1 MTRQYRMNGS
11 EMETDISQ
19 APKVDS
25 NKPAVNASTSA
36 VPVETKPALELD
48 PQPEAPATCSNA
60 FDEVKTPCSTEY
72 GEVIYA
78 TKEKMFYLLPKRA
91 ASSIKEAMNELEQH
105 ISASKSPEE
114 RLKGMNTAGLLE
126 YFLEPKLSNF
136 LQGEQKA
143 RMLEI
148 EAQEPDIAQ
157 PTMAMRLKAVSREA
171 RNSAAL
177 DKQADQSDY
186 ARNRELANQ
195 QQASLLEANSDG
207 QKLQRLYSEW
217 KKLKAVAIEQ
227 ARTAGYTYESGNL
240 FSPGAIEARNRVQ
253 TYLKARAALTTSGKL
268 TTLKEAD
275 IQKNKKAYL
284 DATNCVIDGKA
295 RMCGYLKNVA
305 DERKKV
311 EKDFAAYIDSILKVA
326 DYGLALPE
334 FALIPDTGD
343 ISAGIEKFKA
353 YLEMEQQQVKY
364 TEQIRTKYKAWIDA
378 SGQNVAAPAGIV
390 EAEQAEWQRIQQ
402 DRLKLREDAEAA
414 VAAALPLRHLLWE
427 PEQFQP
433 KPEER
438 LVKAG
443 FPLREVA
450 LFNSPNSPV
459 KHLSLLNLE
468 GITKVLKKDASEIG
482 ATASKDLR
490 KLPGN
495 SNGKAASDTDDNP
508 FHEWLRLQ
516 GALAIKDQ
524 QSDWFDEKGWFDA
537 EMFHSYLKSK
547 NYKVETLEDAGARK
561 DWGLRIRQLLFKEEV
576 RSSLRLFDN
585 SPQAQLVRCLTPPQ
599 ASIHT
604 GTKITGP
611 SFSVADNFKAS
622 AKAEASLG
630 IDLARGEV
638 ELMKMDLP
646 GKDQAKDI
654 LIPYLDYE
662 ENRKH
667 LNLGRFSIHLGA
679 RAWGYTGATLL
690 LSSSVQLGRANV
702 QGGLNLPEITDA
714 KRPET
719 THSTAGTVR
728 SEPVLEGNAAKV
740 RVEDGA
746 KAQFN
751 LFAGVQAGILLTGA
765 LNWAPPKE
773 IAALRTAPSPGMANS
788 VNSTKASQW
797 SSLARLTAGFTAAY
811 GLGANADVGI
821 SLHEGRFIMRFKA
834 SVIVGAGAGGEFQF
848 EVGYDGVTDLINLV
862 RREIHKNQD
871 KSLVFVT
878 DEAADYIDKLNF
890 LGTAGMEVAMTYMQG
905 VDMVMSLYEALTG
918 GGRGAIIAHTIMNYN
933 NPRELEQWI
942 LGATPGAL
950 GPMFMTLISAAEEFK
965 IDEFSG
971 SGAKSKTYSKEQ
983 CQLLQQQAIERV
995 LGLIVRQAEKQGTIS
1010 LAQAQFEEA
1019 CMSMNRFGTKA
1030 AAGAEQSYCENR
1042 LRMDNFMSEAVLR
1055 LQGDENDEMRLR
1067 YKSHVKLL
1075 GSNLDGSCH
1084 RVQYYG
1090 NTFVPGGKA
1099 TYKASGL

>member
-1 MTRQYRMNGS
+1 
-11 EMETDISQ
+11 METDISE
-19 APKVDS
+19 APKVDF
-25 NKPAVNASTSA
+25 NKPAANPSTSA
-36 VPVETKPALELD
+36 VPVESKPALELD
-48 PQPEAPATCSNA
+48 PQPEAPDSCSNA
-60 FDEVKTPCSTEY
+60 FDQVKTACSTEY

-136 LQGEQKA
+136 LQGEQKS

-177 DKQADQSDY
+177 DKLPDQSEY

-207 QKLQRLYSEW
+207 QKLQRLYNEW
-217 KKLKAVAIEQ
+217 KKLKAVAVAQ
-227 ARTAGYTYESGNL
+227 AKTAGYTYESGNL

-253 TYLKARAALTTSGKL
+253 TYLKARAALTKSGKL

-275 IQKNKKAYL
+275 FQKNKKAYL

-295 RMCGYLKNVA
+295 RMCGYLKEVA
-305 DERKKV
+305 NEREKV
-311 EKDFAAYIDSILKVA
+311 EKDFAAYIDAILKVA

-343 ISAGIEKFKA
+343 ISAGIEKFKT
-353 YLEMEQQQVKY
+353 YLEMEQRQIKL

-402 DRLKLREDAEAA
+402 DRLQLRDDAEAA

-482 ATASKDLR
+482 AKASKDLQ

-495 SNGKAASDTDDNP
+495 STGKATSDTDDNP
-508 FHEWLRLQ
+508 FHEWLRLE

-524 QSDWFDEKGWFDA
+524 QSDWFDEKGWFDV

-547 NYKVETLEDAGARK
+547 NYKVETFEDAGARK
-561 DWGLRIRQLLFKEEV
+561 DWGLRLRQLLFKEEV

-599 ASIHT
+599 PSIHT
-604 GTKITGP
+604 GAKITGP
-611 SFSVADNFKAS
+611 TFSVADNFKAS
-622 AKAEASLG
+622 AKAEVSLG

-646 GKDQAKDI
+646 GRDQAKDI

-662 ENRKH
+662 KNRKN

-702 QGGLNLPEITDA
+702 QGGLNLPAITDA
-714 KRPET
+714 ERPGT
-719 THSTAGTVR
+719 THATAATAR

-811 GLGANADVGI
+811 GLGASADIGI

-848 EVGYDGVTDLINLV
+848 EVGYDGVIDLINLL
-862 RREIHKNQD
+862 RREMHKNQD
-871 KSLVFVT
+871 KSLIFVT
-878 DEAADYIDKLNF
+878 DDAANYIDKLNF
-890 LGTAGMEVAMTYMQG
+890 LGAAGMEVAIFYMQG

-918 GGRGAIIAHTIMNYN
+918 GGRGAIIAHTIMTYRNQN
-933 NPRELEQWI
+933 ELEQWF
-942 LGATPGAL
+942 LNATPNAL
-950 GPMFMTLISAAEEFK
+950 GPMLMTLTSAAESSNITDVSADSASREK
-965 IDEFSG
+965 
-971 SGAKSKTYSKEQ
+971 KYTYDRSQ
-983 CQLLQQQAIERV
+983 THLIQQQAVERI
-995 LGLIVRQAEKQGTIS
+995 LGWILSNAKKTNTLTQ
-1010 LAQAQFEEA
+1010 AQAQFEEA
-1019 CMSMNRFGTKA
+1019 CISMNRFGTKDLDK
-1030 AAGAEQSYCENR
+1030 GQIYCEQR
-1042 LRMDNFMSEAVLR
+1042 LAMDNFMSEAILR
-1055 LQGDENDEMRLR
+1055 LVDQRNDQMRAR
-1067 YKSHVKLL
+1067 YKKHVEEL
-1075 GSNLDGSCH
+1075 GARLDGFCQRFTH
-1084 RVQYYG
+1084 YG
-1090 NTFVPGGKA
+1090 RTYLPGGRA
-1099 TYKASGL
+1099 TYNGPEKINE

>member
-1 MTRQYRMNGS
+1 
-11 EMETDISQ
+11 METGISKP
-19 APKVDS
+19 PKE
-25 NKPAVNASTSA
+25 NLNGPTANASTQTAA
-36 VPVETKPALELD
+36 VESKPALELD
-48 PQPEAPATCSNA
+48 PQPKAPDSCSNA
-60 FDEVKTPCSTEY
+60 FDKVKTPCSTSY

-78 TKEKMFYLLPKRA
+78 TKEKMFYLLPERA

-105 ISASKSPEE
+105 ISVSKSPEE

-126 YFLEPKLSNF
+126 YFLEPKLTNF
-136 LQGEQKA
+136 LQGEQKS

-177 DKQADQSDY
+177 DKQPDQSEY

-217 KKLKAVAIEQ
+217 KKLKNIAVAQ
-227 ARTAGYTYESGNL
+227 AKVAGYTYESGNL
-240 FSPGAIEARNRVQ
+240 FSPGALEARSRVQ
-253 TYLKARAALTTSGKL
+253 TYLKARSALTSSGKL
-268 TTLKEAD
+268 TTLKEED
-275 IQKNKKAYL
+275 FQKNKKAYL

-295 RMCGYLKNVA
+295 RMCGYLKEVA
-305 DERKKV
+305 NERKKV

-353 YLEMEQQQVKY
+353 YLEMEQQQIKL
-364 TEQIRTKYKAWIDA
+364 TEQIRSKYKAWIDA
-378 SGQNVAAPAGIV
+378 SGQNVAAPTGIV

-402 DRLKLREDAEAA
+402 ARLKLREDAEAA

-482 ATASKDLR
+482 AAASKDLQ

-495 SNGKAASDTDDNP
+495 SNGKAESDSDDNP
-508 FHEWLRLQ
+508 FHEWLREQ

-524 QSDWFDEKGWFDA
+524 QSDWFDEKGWFDV

-547 NYKVETLEDAGARK
+547 NYKVETFEDAGARK
-561 DWGLRIRQLLFKEEV
+561 DWGLRLRQLLFKEEV

-599 ASIHT
+599 SSIHT
-604 GTKITGP
+604 ATKVSGP

-646 GKDQAKDI
+646 GRDQAKDI
-654 LIPYLDYE
+654 LVPYLDYE
-662 ENRKH
+662 KNRKN

-714 KRPET
+714 KRADT
-719 THSTAGTVR
+719 TNATAATAR
-728 SEPVLEGNAAKV
+728 SEPVLEGDAAKV

-765 LNWAPPKE
+765 LNWAPPKD
-773 IAALRTAPSPGMANS
+773 IAALRAAPTPGMSNS

-811 GLGANADVGI
+811 GLGANADIGI

-834 SVIVGAGAGGEFQF
+834 SLIVGTGAGGEFQF
-848 EVGYDGVTDLINLV
+848 EVGYDGVTDLINLL
-862 RREIHKNQD
+862 RREMHKNQD
-871 KSLVFVT
+871 KSLIFVT
-878 DEAADYIDKLNF
+878 DDAADYIDKLNF
-890 LGTAGMEVAMTYMQG
+890 LGAAGMEVAMSYMQG

-918 GGRGAIIAHTIMNYN
+918 GGRGASIAHTIMNYRN
-933 NPRELEQWI
+933 QAELEQWI
-942 LGATPGAL
+942 LSATPGAL
-950 GPMFMTLISAAEEFK
+950 GPMLMTLTSAAESFK
-965 IDEFSG
+965 IREY
-971 SGAKSKTYSKEQ
+971 GAQSANSAEKSYSKDQ
-983 CQLLQQQAIERV
+983 CHLLQQQAIERI
-995 LGLIVRQAEKQGTIS
+995 LGLIVNQAKAQGTVP

-1030 AAGAEQSYCENR
+1030 SSDAEQKYCENR

-1055 LQGDENDEMRLR
+1055 LVSVDNDRMRSR
-1067 YKSHVKLL
+1067 YKTHIEIL
-1075 GSNLDGSCH
+1075 GARMDGYCK
-1084 RVQYYG
+1084 RIKYYG
-1090 NTFVPGGKA
+1090 NTFLPSGQA
-1099 TYKASGL
+1099 TYIGPPN

>member
-1 MTRQYRMNGS
+1 
-11 EMETDISQ
+11 METGISK
-19 APKVDS
+19 APKE
-25 NKPAVNASTSA
+25 NLNGPTANASTQTAA
-36 VPVETKPALELD
+36 VESKPALELD
-48 PQPEAPATCSNA
+48 PQPKAPDSCSNA
-60 FDEVKTPCSTEY
+60 FDEVKTPCSTSY

-78 TKEKMFYLLPKRA
+78 TKEKMFYLLPERA

-105 ISASKSPEE
+105 ISVSKSPEE

-126 YFLEPKLSNF
+126 YFLEPKLTNF
-136 LQGEQKA
+136 LQGEQKS

-177 DKQADQSDY
+177 DKQPDQSEY

-207 QKLQRLYSEW
+207 QKLQQLYSEW
-217 KKLKAVAIEQ
+217 KKLKNIAVAQ
-227 ARTAGYTYESGNL
+227 AKVAGYTYESGNL
-240 FSPGAIEARNRVQ
+240 FSPGALEARSRVQ
-253 TYLKARAALTTSGKL
+253 TYLKARSALTSSGKL
-268 TTLKEAD
+268 TTLKEED
-275 IQKNKKAYL
+275 FQKNKKAYL

-295 RMCGYLKNVA
+295 RMCGYLKEVA
-305 DERKKV
+305 NERKKV

-353 YLEMEQQQVKY
+353 YLEMEQQQIKL
-364 TEQIRTKYKAWIDA
+364 TEQIRSKYKAWIDA
-378 SGQNVAAPAGIV
+378 SGQNVAAPTGIV

-402 DRLKLREDAEAA
+402 ARLKLREDAEAA

-482 ATASKDLR
+482 AAASKDLQ

-495 SNGKAASDTDDNP
+495 SNGKAESDSDDNP
-508 FHEWLRLQ
+508 FHEWLREQ

-524 QSDWFDEKGWFDA
+524 QSDWFDEKGWFDV

-547 NYKVETLEDAGARK
+547 NYKVETFEDAGARK
-561 DWGLRIRQLLFKEEV
+561 DWGLRLRQLLFKEEV

-599 ASIHT
+599 SSIHT
-604 GTKITGP
+604 ATKVSGP

-646 GKDQAKDI
+646 GRDQAKDI
-654 LIPYLDYE
+654 LVPYLDYE
-662 ENRKH
+662 KNRKN

-714 KRPET
+714 KRADT
-719 THSTAGTVR
+719 TNATAATAR
-728 SEPVLEGNAAKV
+728 SEPVLEGDAAKV

-765 LNWAPPKE
+765 LNWAPPKD
-773 IAALRTAPSPGMANS
+773 IAALRAAPTPGMSNS

-811 GLGANADVGI
+811 GLGANADIGI

-834 SVIVGAGAGGEFQF
+834 SLIVGTGAGGEFQF
-848 EVGYDGVTDLINLV
+848 EVGYDGVTDLINLL
-862 RREIHKNQD
+862 RREMHKNQD
-871 KSLVFVT
+871 KSLIFVT
-878 DEAADYIDKLNF
+878 DDAADYIDKLNF
-890 LGTAGMEVAMTYMQG
+890 LGAAGMEVAMSYMQG

-918 GGRGAIIAHTIMNYN
+918 GGRGASIAHTIMTYRNQV
-933 NPRELEQWI
+933 ELEQWI
-942 LGATPGAL
+942 LSATPGAL
-950 GPMFMTLISAAEEFK
+950 GPMLMTLTSEAKAFNADEYRGEGGNIRPAEKKFSK
-965 IDEFSG
+965 DE
-971 SGAKSKTYSKEQ
+971 
-983 CQLLQQQAIERV
+983 CHLLQQQAVERI
-995 LGLIVRQAEKQGTIS
+995 LGLIVKQAKTQGTIT

-1019 CMSMNRFGTKA
+1019 CMSMNRFGTKSEKN
-1030 AAGAEQSYCENR
+1030 AEQTYCENR
-1042 LRMDNFMSEAVLR
+1042 LRMDNFMSEAAQR
-1055 LQGDENDEMRLR
+1055 LHDSLSDEMRAR

-1075 GSNLDGSCH
+1075 GARLDGSCH
-1084 RVQYYG
+1084 RIQYYG
-1090 NTFVPGGKA
+1090 KTFVPGGKA
-1099 TYKASGL
+1099 TYIGAKP

>member
-1 MTRQYRMNGS
+1 MDTEIS
-11 EMETDISQ
+11 EAT
-19 APKVDS
+19 KVDRDS
-25 NKPAVNASTSA
+25 SAATASAPST
-36 VPVETKPALELD
+36 PVETKPALELD
-48 PQPEAPATCSNA
+48 PQPVMPASCPNA
-60 FDEVKTPCSTEY
+60 FDKVETACSTSY

-78 TKEKMFYLLPKRA
+78 TKERMFYLLPERA

-136 LQGEQKA
+136 LQGEQKS

-157 PTMAMRLKAVSREA
+157 PTMAMRLKSVSRDA

-177 DKQADQSDY
+177 EKLPDQSEY
-186 ARNRELANQ
+186 ARNRALAGQ
-195 QQASLLEANSDG
+195 QQASLLEANSEG
-207 QKLQRLYSEW
+207 QKLQRLYNEW

-227 ARTAGYTYESGNL
+227 AKIAGYIYESGNL
-240 FSPGAIEARNRVQ
+240 FSPGALEARTRVQ
-253 TYLKARAALTTSGKL
+253 TYLKARAALTASGKL
-268 TTLKEAD
+268 TTLKEED
-275 IQKNKKAYL
+275 FKKNKKAYL

-295 RMCGYLKNVA
+295 RMCGYLNDVA
-305 DERKKV
+305 NERKKI

-334 FALIPDTGD
+334 FALIPDTGE
-343 ISAGIEKFKA
+343 ISAGIEKFKS
-353 YLEMEQQQVKY
+353 YLEMEQRQVKLA
-364 TEQIRTKYKAWIDA
+364 EQIRTKYKAWIDA

-390 EAEQAEWQRIQQ
+390 QAEKTEWQHIQQ
-402 DRLKLREDAEAA
+402 ERMKLRDDAEAA

-468 GITKVLKKDASEIG
+468 GIEKALKKDVSALG
-482 ATASKDLR
+482 ATASKDLQ

-495 SNGKAASDTDDNP
+495 SNGKAQTDTDDNP
-508 FHEWLRLQ
+508 FHEWLRLE
-516 GALAIKDQ
+516 GAMAIKDQ
-524 QSDWFDEKGWFDA
+524 ESNWFDEKGWFDV
-537 EMFHSYLKSK
+537 ELFHSYLKSK
-547 NYKVETLEDAGARK
+547 KLTVDTIEDAGARK
-561 DWGLRIRQLLFKEEV
+561 DWGLRLRQLLFKEEV

-599 ASIHT
+599 SSIHT
-604 GTKITGP
+604 GTKVTGP
-611 SFSVADNFKAS
+611 SFSVTDNFKAS

-662 ENRKH
+662 KNRKN

-719 THSTAGTVR
+719 TNAVATTTR
-728 SEPVLEGNAAKV
+728 SEPVLAGDAAKV

-765 LNWAPPKE
+765 LNWAPPKD
-773 IAALRTAPSPGMANS
+773 IAVLRTAPSPGMANT
-788 VNSTKASQW
+788 VNNAKASQW
-797 SSLARLTAGFTAAY
+797 ASLARLTAGFTAAY
-811 GLGANADVGI
+811 GLGTTADIGI

-834 SVIVGAGAGGEFQF
+834 SVIVGAGVGGEFQF
-848 EVGYDGVTDLINLV
+848 EVGYDGVTDLINLL
-862 RREIHKNQD
+862 RREMHKNQD
-871 KSLVFVT
+871 KSLIFVT

-890 LGTAGMEVAMTYMQG
+890 LGAAGMEVAMTYMQG

-918 GGRGAIIAHTIMNYN
+918 GGRGAIIAHTIMNYHN
-933 NPRELEQWI
+933 QAELDQWI
-942 LGATPGAL
+942 LAATPGAL
-950 GPMFMTLISAAEEFK
+950 GPMLMTLISAPEKFK
-965 IDEFSG
+965 ISEY
-971 SGAKSKTYSKEQ
+971 GAPSASSKATEKSYTKDQ
-983 CQLLQQQAIERV
+983 CQLLQQQAVERI
-995 LGLIVRQAEKQGTIS
+995 LGLIVRQAEKQGTIT

-1030 AAGAEQSYCENR
+1030 ADEAEQLYCENR
-1042 LRMDNFMSEAVLR
+1042 LHMDNFMSEAILR
-1055 LQGDENDEMRLR
+1055 LHDDANDEMRAR
-1067 YKSHVKLL
+1067 YKAHVNLL
-1075 GSNLDGSCH
+1075 GANLDGFCH
-1084 RVQYYG
+1084 RTRYYG
-1090 NTFVPGGKA
+1090 QTFVPGGKA
-1099 TYKASGL
+1099 KYVPPAKYIKG

>member
-1 MTRQYRMNGS
+1 MNGS
-11 EMETDISQ
+11 EMETGISK
-19 APKVDS
+19 APKE
-25 NKPAVNASTSA
+25 NLNGPTANASTQTAA
-36 VPVETKPALELD
+36 VESKPALELD
-48 PQPEAPATCSNA
+48 PQPKAPDSCSNA
-60 FDEVKTPCSTEY
+60 FDKVKTPCSTSY

-78 TKEKMFYLLPKRA
+78 TKEKMFYLLPERA

-105 ISASKSPEE
+105 ISVSKSPEE

-126 YFLEPKLSNF
+126 YFLEPKLTNF
-136 LQGEQKA
+136 LQGEQKS

-177 DKQADQSDY
+177 DKQPDQSEY

-217 KKLKAVAIEQ
+217 KKLKNIAVAQ
-227 ARTAGYTYESGNL
+227 AKVAGYTYESGNL
-240 FSPGAIEARNRVQ
+240 FSPGALEARSRVQ
-253 TYLKARAALTTSGKL
+253 TYLKARSALTSSGKL
-268 TTLKEAD
+268 TTLKEED
-275 IQKNKKAYL
+275 FQKNKKAYL

-295 RMCGYLKNVA
+295 RMCGYLKEVA
-305 DERKKV
+305 NERKKV

-353 YLEMEQQQVKY
+353 YLEMEQQQIKL
-364 TEQIRTKYKAWIDA
+364 TEQIRSKYKAWIDA
-378 SGQNVAAPAGIV
+378 SGQNVAAPTGIV

-402 DRLKLREDAEAA
+402 ARLKLREDAEAA

-482 ATASKDLR
+482 AAASKDLQ

-495 SNGKAASDTDDNP
+495 SNGKAESDSDDNP
-508 FHEWLRLQ
+508 FHEWLREQ

-524 QSDWFDEKGWFDA
+524 QSDWFDEKGWFDV

-547 NYKVETLEDAGARK
+547 NYKVETFEDAGARK
-561 DWGLRIRQLLFKEEV
+561 DWGLRLRQLLFKEEV

-599 ASIHT
+599 SSIHT
-604 GTKITGP
+604 ATKVSGP

-646 GKDQAKDI
+646 GRDQAKDI
-654 LIPYLDYE
+654 LVPYLDYE
-662 ENRKH
+662 KNRKN

-714 KRPET
+714 KRGD
-719 THSTAGTVR
+719 TANAAAATAR
-728 SEPVLEGNAAKV
+728 SEPVLEGDAAKV

-765 LNWAPPKE
+765 LNWAPPKD
-773 IAALRTAPSPGMANS
+773 IAALRAAPTPGMSNS

-811 GLGANADVGI
+811 GLGANADIGI

-834 SVIVGAGAGGEFQF
+834 SLIVGTGAGGEFQF
-848 EVGYDGVTDLINLV
+848 EVGYDGVTDLINLL
-862 RREIHKNQD
+862 RREMHKNQD
-871 KSLVFVT
+871 KSLIFVT
-878 DEAADYIDKLNF
+878 DDAADYIDKLNF
-890 LGTAGMEVAMTYMQG
+890 LGAAGMEVAMSYMQG

-918 GGRGAIIAHTIMNYN
+918 GGRGGTVAHTIMTYRNQA
-933 NPRELEQWI
+933 ELEEWFI
-942 LGATPGAL
+942 AATPGAL
-950 GPMFMTLISAAEEFK
+950 GPMLMTLTSAAEAFK
-965 IDEFSG
+965 IPLKLSDSSQASE
-971 SGAKSKTYSKEQ
+971 YSHDQ
-983 CQLLQQQAIERV
+983 AHLLQQKAIERI
-995 LGLIVRQAEKQGTIS
+995 LGWILKRAEKDGTIS
-1010 LAQAQFEEA
+1010 KAKSQFEEA
-1019 CMSMNRFGTKA
+1019 CMCMNRFGTK
-1030 AAGAEQSYCENR
+1030 EQNQNQKYCENR
-1042 LRMDNFMSEAVLR
+1042 LHMDNFMSEAVMR
-1055 LQGDENDEMRLR
+1055 LQDRTSDDTRAR
-1067 YKSHVKLL
+1067 YKAHVKTL
-1075 GSNLDGSCH
+1075 GERLDGYCSRITH
-1084 RVQYYG
+1084 YG
-1090 NTFVPGGKA
+1090 RTYLPGGKA
-1099 TYKASGL
+1099 TYTGPDDSVK

>member
-1 MTRQYRMNGS
+1 MNGI
-11 EMETDISQ
+11 EMETDLSE
-19 APKVDS
+19 APKVEL
-25 NKPAVNASTSA
+25 NGPAATASTPA
-36 VPVETKPALELD
+36 APVETKPTLELD
-48 PQPEAPATCSNA
+48 PQPEAPASCSNA
-60 FDEVKTPCSTEY
+60 FDKVKTACSTSY

-78 TKEKMFYLLPKRA
+78 TKEKMFYLLPERA
-91 ASSIKEAMNELEQH
+91 ASSIKEAMSELEQH

-114 RLKGMNTAGLLE
+114 RLKGMNSAGLLE

-136 LQGEQKA
+136 LQGEQKS

-157 PTMAMRLKAVSREA
+157 PTMAMRLKAVGREA

-177 DKQADQSDY
+177 DKLPDQSEY

-195 QQASLLEANSDG
+195 QQASLLEANSEG

-217 KKLKAVAIEQ
+217 KKLKTVAIAQ
-227 ARTAGYTYESGNL
+227 AKIAGYTYESGNL
-240 FSPGAIEARNRVQ
+240 FSPGALEARSRVQ

-268 TTLKEAD
+268 TTLKEED
-275 IQKNKKAYL
+275 FQKNKKAYL

-295 RMCGYLKNVA
+295 RMCGYLADVA
-305 DERKKV
+305 SERKKV
-311 EKDFAAYIDSILKVA
+311 EKDFAAYIESILKVA
-326 DYGLALPE
+326 DYGLAVPE
-334 FALIPDTGD
+334 FALIPDTGN
-343 ISAGIEKFKA
+343 ISAGVEKFKA
-353 YLEMEQQQVKY
+353 YLEMEQRQI
-364 TEQIRTKYKAWIDA
+364 TLSEQIRTKYKAWIDA
-378 SGQNVAAPAGIV
+378 SGQNVAPPAGIV
-390 EAEQAEWQRIQQ
+390 EVERAEWHRIQQ
-402 DRLKLREDAEAA
+402 DRIKLRDDAEAA

-459 KHLSLLNLE
+459 KHLSMLNLE

-482 ATASKDLR
+482 ASMAKDAQ

-495 SNGKAASDTDDNP
+495 SSGQAATDTDDNP
-508 FHEWLRLQ
+508 FHEWLRRE
-516 GALAIKDQ
+516 GAIAIKDQ
-524 QSDWFDEKGWFDA
+524 QSDWFDEKGWFDV
-537 EMFHSYLKSK
+537 ELFHAYLKSK
-547 NYKVETLEDAGARK
+547 NYKVDTFEDAGARK
-561 DWGLRIRQLLFKEEV
+561 DWGLRLRQLLFKEEV

-585 SPQAQLVRCLTPPQ
+585 SPQAQLVRALTPPQ
-599 ASIHT
+599 SSIHT
-604 GTKITGP
+604 GTKVTGP
-611 SFSVADNFKAS
+611 TFSVTDNFKAS
-622 AKAEASLG
+622 AKAEVSLG

-646 GKDQAKDI
+646 GRDQAKDI

-662 ENRKH
+662 KNRKN

-714 KRPET
+714 KRPDT
-719 THSTAGTVR
+719 TNATAATVR

-773 IAALRTAPSPGMANS
+773 IAALRTAPTPGMGNS
-788 VNSTKASQW
+788 VNSTKASEW

-811 GLGANADVGI
+811 GLGTSADIGI

-848 EVGYDGVTDLINLV
+848 EVGYDGVTDLINLL
-862 RREIHKNQD
+862 RREMHKNQD
-871 KSLVFVT
+871 KSLMFVT
-878 DEAADYIDKLNF
+878 DDAADYIDKLNF
-890 LGTAGMEVAMTYMQG
+890 LGAAGMEVAMAYMQG
-905 VDMVMSLYEALTG
+905 IDVVMSLYEALTK
-918 GGRGAIIAHTIMNYN
+918 GGRGGTVAHTIMTTRNQT
-933 NPRELEQWI
+933 ELEQWFVS
-942 LGATPGAL
+942 ATPGAL
-950 GPMFMTLISAAEEFK
+950 GPMLMTLTSSASAFK
-965 IDEFSG
+965 IPVKLSES
-971 SGAKSKTYSKEQ
+971 SQETEYSHDQ
-983 CQLLQQQAIERV
+983 AYLLQQKAVERV
-995 LGLIVRQAEKQGTIS
+995 LGWIVKNAEKDCTLPRAKS
-1010 LAQAQFEEA
+1010 QFEEA
-1019 CMSMNRFGTKA
+1019 CMCMNKFGIKEKNFSQA
-1030 AAGAEQSYCENR
+1030 YCENR
-1042 LRMDNFMSEAVLR
+1042 LQMDNFMAEAV
-1055 LQGDENDEMRLR
+1055 MRIQDRSSDDVRYR
-1067 YKSHVKLL
+1067 YKSHVKTL
-1075 GSNLDGSCH
+1075 GERLDGYCS
-1084 RVQYYG
+1084 RVQFHGRNYL
-1090 NTFVPGGKA
+1090 PGGKA
-1099 TYKASGL
+1099 TYIGPDNIFN

>member
-1 MTRQYRMNGS
+1 
-11 EMETDISQ
+11 METDISE
-19 APKVDS
+19 APKVDF
-25 NKPAVNASTSA
+25 NKPAANPSTSA
-36 VPVETKPALELD
+36 VPVESKPALELD
-48 PQPEAPATCSNA
+48 PQPEAPDSCSNA
-60 FDEVKTPCSTEY
+60 FDQVKTACSTEY

-136 LQGEQKA
+136 LQGEQKS

-177 DKQADQSDY
+177 DKLPDQSEY

-207 QKLQRLYSEW
+207 QKLQRLYNEW
-217 KKLKAVAIEQ
+217 KKLKAVAVAQ
-227 ARTAGYTYESGNL
+227 AKIAGYTYESGNL

-253 TYLKARAALTTSGKL
+253 TYLKARAALTKSGKL

-275 IQKNKKAYL
+275 FQKNKKAYL

-295 RMCGYLKNVA
+295 RMCGYLKEVA
-305 DERKKV
+305 NEREKV
-311 EKDFAAYIDSILKVA
+311 EKDFAAYIDAILKVA

-353 YLEMEQQQVKY
+353 YLEMEQRQIKL

-390 EAEQAEWQRIQQ
+390 EAERAEWQRIQQ
-402 DRLKLREDAEAA
+402 DRLQLRDDAEAA

-450 LFNSPNSPV
+450 LLNSPNSPV

-482 ATASKDLR
+482 AKASKDLQ

-495 SNGKAASDTDDNP
+495 STGKATSDTDDNP
-508 FHEWLRLQ
+508 FHEWLRLE

-524 QSDWFDEKGWFDA
+524 QSDWFDEKGWFDV

-547 NYKVETLEDAGARK
+547 NYKVETFEDAGARK
-561 DWGLRIRQLLFKEEV
+561 DWGLRLRQLLFKEEV

-599 ASIHT
+599 PSIHT
-604 GTKITGP
+604 GAKITGP
-611 SFSVADNFKAS
+611 TFSVADNFKAS
-622 AKAEASLG
+622 AKAEVSLG

-646 GKDQAKDI
+646 GRDQAQDI

-662 ENRKH
+662 KNRKN

-714 KRPET
+714 KRPDT
-719 THSTAGTVR
+719 THATAATAR

-811 GLGANADVGI
+811 GLGASADIGI

-848 EVGYDGVTDLINLV
+848 EVGYDGVIDLINLL
-862 RREIHKNQD
+862 RREMHKNQD
-871 KSLVFVT
+871 KSLIFVT
-878 DEAADYIDKLNF
+878 DEAAEYIDKLNF
-890 LGTAGMEVAMTYMQG
+890 LGANGFEVAMFYMQG
-905 VDMVMSLYEALTG
+905 VDIVMSLYEALTG
-918 GGRGAIIAHTIMNYN
+918 GGRGATIAHTIMNYRN
-933 NPRELEQWI
+933 QTELDQWI
-942 LGATPGAL
+942 LAATPGAL

-965 IDEFSG
+965 IEEYGG
-971 SGAKSKTYSKEQ
+971 SGAKTKTYSKDQ
-983 CQLLQQQAIERV
+983 CQLLQQQAIERM
-995 LGLIVRQAEKQGTIS
+995 LGLIVRQANAQGTIP

-1019 CMSMNRFGTKA
+1019 CMSMNRFGTKTA
-1030 AAGAEQSYCENR
+1030 IGAEQNYCENR

-1055 LQGDENDEMRLR
+1055 LHNDENDEMRSR

-1075 GSNLDGSCH
+1075 GARLDGSCH

-1090 NTFVPGGKA
+1090 KTFVPGGKA
-1099 TYKASGL
+1099 TYTPPPQQFEGGK

>member
-1 MTRQYRMNGS
+1 
-11 EMETDISQ
+11 METGISKP
-19 APKVDS
+19 PKE
-25 NKPAVNASTSA
+25 NLNGPTANASTQTAA
-36 VPVETKPALELD
+36 VESKPALELD
-48 PQPEAPATCSNA
+48 PQPKAPDSCSNA
-60 FDEVKTPCSTEY
+60 FDKVKTPCSTSY

-78 TKEKMFYLLPKRA
+78 TKEKMFYLLPERA

-105 ISASKSPEE
+105 ISVSKSPEE

-126 YFLEPKLSNF
+126 YFLEPKLTNF
-136 LQGEQKA
+136 LQGEQKS

-177 DKQADQSDY
+177 DKQPDQSEY

-217 KKLKAVAIEQ
+217 KKLKNIAVAQ
-227 ARTAGYTYESGNL
+227 AKVAGYTYESGNL
-240 FSPGAIEARNRVQ
+240 FSPGALEARSRVQ
-253 TYLKARAALTTSGKL
+253 TYLKARSALTSSGKL
-268 TTLKEAD
+268 TTLKEED
-275 IQKNKKAYL
+275 FQKNKKAYL

-295 RMCGYLKNVA
+295 RMCGYLKEVA
-305 DERKKV
+305 NERKKV

-353 YLEMEQQQVKY
+353 YLEMEQQQIKL
-364 TEQIRTKYKAWIDA
+364 TEQIRSKYKAWIDA
-378 SGQNVAAPAGIV
+378 SGQNVAAPTGIV

-402 DRLKLREDAEAA
+402 ARLKLRDDAEAA

-482 ATASKDLR
+482 AAASKDLQ

-495 SNGKAASDTDDNP
+495 SNGKAESDSDDNP
-508 FHEWLRLQ
+508 FHEWLREQ

-524 QSDWFDEKGWFDA
+524 QSDWFDEKGWFDV

-547 NYKVETLEDAGARK
+547 NYKVETFEDAGARK
-561 DWGLRIRQLLFKEEV
+561 DWGLRLRQLLFKEEV

-599 ASIHT
+599 SSIHT
-604 GTKITGP
+604 ATKVSGP

-646 GKDQAKDI
+646 GRDQAKDI
-654 LIPYLDYE
+654 LVPYLDYE
-662 ENRKH
+662 KNRKN

-714 KRPET
+714 KRADT
-719 THSTAGTVR
+719 TNATAATAR
-728 SEPVLEGNAAKV
+728 SEPVLEGDAAKV

-765 LNWAPPKE
+765 LNWAPPKD
-773 IAALRTAPSPGMANS
+773 IAALRAAPTPGMSNS

-811 GLGANADVGI
+811 GLGANADIGI

-834 SVIVGAGAGGEFQF
+834 SLIVGTGAGGEFQF
-848 EVGYDGVTDLINLV
+848 EVGYDGVTDLINLL
-862 RREIHKNQD
+862 RREMHKNQD
-871 KSLVFVT
+871 KSLIFVT
-878 DEAADYIDKLNF
+878 DDAADYIDKLNF
-890 LGTAGMEVAMTYMQG
+890 LGAAGMEVAMSYMQG

-918 GGRGAIIAHTIMNYN
+918 GGRGASIAHTIMNYRN
-933 NPRELEQWI
+933 QAELEQWI
-942 LGATPGAL
+942 LSATPGAL
-950 GPMFMTLISAAEEFK
+950 GPMLMTLTSAAESFK
-965 IDEFSG
+965 IREY
-971 SGAKSKTYSKEQ
+971 GAQSANSAEKSYSKDQ
-983 CQLLQQQAIERV
+983 CHLLQQQAIERI
-995 LGLIVRQAEKQGTIS
+995 LGLIVNQAKAQGTVP

-1019 CMSMNRFGTKA
+1019 CRSMNRFGTKA
-1030 AAGAEQSYCENR
+1030 SSDAEQKYCENR

-1055 LQGDENDEMRLR
+1055 LVSVDNDRMRSR
-1067 YKSHVKLL
+1067 YKTHIEIL
-1075 GSNLDGSCH
+1075 GARMDGYCK
-1084 RVQYYG
+1084 RIKYYG
-1090 NTFVPGGKA
+1090 NTFLPSGQA
-1099 TYKASGL
+1099 TYIGPPN